1 MIDFLLGYSAHLIYA
16 LLFFLLFLCG
26 LGFPMAEE
34 IVLLTGGV
42 LVAAGVLNPVLMFLA
57 VFLGVIIGDMLLFW
71 VGRGLATRLG
81 SSTYFTRW
89 FSPGRLTRG
98 AVFFARYGD
107 ATVFLA
113 RFIPGLRAPTFLLA
127 GTLHM
132 GLWRFVAIDTLA
144 ALLFVPFLCWVGFFF
159 ADRIDAVAHW
169 FRNAERVICTLLAIT
184 ALSWLLWYY
193 RRKRVEPVAA
203 SHLRPMDCP

>member
-1 MIDFLLGYSAHLIYA
+1 MIDLLHGYSAHLIYV

-34 IVLLTGGV
+34 LVLLAGGV
-42 LVAAGVLNPVLMFLA
+42 LVAAGMLNPVVMFLA
-57 VFLGVIIGDMLLFW
+57 VFLGVIIGDMMLFW

-81 SSTYFTRW
+81 TSTYFTRW
-89 FSPGRLTRG
+89 FAPGRLTRG
-98 AVFFARYGD
+98 AVFFARYGN

-132 GLWRFVAIDTLA
+132 GLWRFVVIDMLA
-144 ALLFVPFLCWVGFFF
+144 ALIFVPMLCWMGFFF
-159 ADRIDAVAHW
+159 ADRVDAIASW
-169 FRNAERVICTLLAIT
+169 FQNAERVVFTLLALT
-184 ALSWLLWYY
+184 TLSWLLWHY
-193 RRKRVEPVAA
+193 RGKRNEPVPT
-203 SHLRPMDCP
+203 SHTSPLDRP